1 MQPFATNLDIMVH
14 HHEPECHAKKGEGKK
29 KRGVCLQGEGHSV
42 GLYNQNMTVSAISF
56 ISSKTMCFLQPNSI

>member
-29 KRGVCLQGEGHSV
+29 KRGFYLQGEGHSV
-42 GLYNQNMTVSAISF
+42 GLYNQNITVPTISF
-56 ISSKTMCFLQPNSI
+56 ISSKRMSLWQPN